1 MLKIQSVATGL
12 LLFCYSLT
20 SHAIDFQ
27 WGEVDISGS
36 TFLSAGVG
44 VRVEDRDENL
54 IYKLNIKG
62 QQDLCQSDDCL
73 SLGGDTA
80 ANQRLVDARGSF
92 SSHLYDD
99 GNLNYDKGD
108 LYTALAKVNSDWS
121 ASWGNWYGSIK
132 IVGFFD
138 AVNSD
143 FEEKHPNTLFQAAV
157 TERNQDKEDLIG
169 QQLELRAW
177 QIGTNF
183 EIFDRNAYF
192 SIGRQRL
199 TWRES
204 NLTLLNTLG
213 EINPVDT
220 IYARQPGLPI
230 KDTYNP
236 VELITLGADLT
247 QDISVE
253 AFYQFKW
260 RGVQAEP
267 SGSLF
272 SSLDSIGGGNYS
284 MLSLGQYAE
293 DPDAQYVSQGI
304 IGLFS
309 NSHRTLYVPS
319 EEDSAPSDQ
328 GQYGLSLR
336 TYLPE
341 FLDGTEVGFYF
352 ANYHSRLPYISM
364 TASQESCA
372 RNSTNLIE
380 AASDCNGFNA
390 GRHQETAER
399 CDPRGC
405 DMNAYLAREIMPVD
419 TAAVLLE
426 YPEDLQMY
434 GFSFNSTLGGWSVS
448 GEYSYRP
455 ELPVQVLISDV
466 LFAGIQPG
474 LPANSFSALALN
486 ALDPLA
492 LLAVITNPAAGQRA
506 LTLASDLANEG
517 YLSPE
522 LASLSIPSSRQ
533 AAPDFI
539 NNQYRGTTV
548 APGGYVRGYEQVK
561 AHQFSINTLNVFAQ
575 NPFGSTSVTVALEVS
590 GIYLQDM
597 PSTEEGLY
605 IQGRQTFTHPSVG
618 ADGTGRAEGEGA
630 AFTFNPTQQ
639 TGGFADDFSWGLRAL
654 TQLEYPNVWGTSIN
668 IKPTLIGFWDVQG
681 TSPFPIVNYVEGNL
695 WLIPGMFANY
705 GDSWSGSVFYQH
717 FAGPNNQLR
726 DRDSIAIEVTYSF

>member
-1 MLKIQSVATGL
+1 MQRIRIVGTGL
-12 LLFCYSLT
+12 TLLCYSIAGYAL
-20 SHAIDFQ
+20 DFQ
-27 WGEVDISGS
+27 WGEIDISGS
-36 TFLSAGVG
+36 TFLSVGAGV
-44 VRVEDRDENL
+44 RLEDRDEDL
-54 IYKLNIKG
+54 LYKLNIEG
-62 QQDLCQSDDCL
+62 QQDLCQADDCL
-73 SLGGDTA
+73 SLAGDTA
-80 ANQRLVDARGSF
+80 PNQRLVDARGSF

-121 ASWGNWYGSIK
+121 ANWGDWFATIK
-132 IVGFFD
+132 LLGFFD
-138 AVNSD
+138 AVNTG
-143 FEEKHPNTLFQAAV
+143 FEERHPNTLYQPAV

-169 QQLELRAW
+169 SQLELRAW

-183 EIFDRNAYF
+183 ELFNRNLFF
-192 SIGRQRL
+192 SIGRQGL

-220 IYARQPGLPI
+220 ILARQPGLPI

-236 VELITLGADLT
+236 VELITLGIDLT
-247 QDISVE
+247 QDISIE

-272 SSLDSIGGGNYS
+272 SSFDPIAGGKFS

-293 DPDAQYVSQGI
+293 DPDARYVSQGI

-309 NSHRTLYVPS
+309 NSHRTLFSPS
-319 EEDSAPSDQ
+319 EEGSAPSDQ
-328 GQYGLSLR
+328 GQFGLSLR

-372 RNSTNLIE
+372 RNSTNLVQ
-380 AASDCNGFNA
+380 AANDCNGFNA
-390 GRHQETAER
+390 GRHPETAER

-405 DMNAYLAREIMPVD
+405 DMEAYLAREIMPID
-419 TAAVLLE
+419 TARLLLE
-426 YPEDLQMY
+426 YPENLQMY
-434 GFSFNSTLGGWSVS
+434 GFSFNTTLGGWSVS

-474 LPANSFSALALN
+474 LPANSFSALSLN
-486 ALDPLA
+486 ALDPIA
-492 LLAVITNPAAGQRA
+492 LLGVITNPAAGARA
-506 LTLASDLANEG
+506 FTLASDLVSEG
-517 YLSPE
+517 YLNPATAG
-522 LASLSIPSSRQ
+522 LAIPSSRQ

-539 NNQYRGTTV
+539 NNQYRGVT
-548 APGGYVRGYEQVK
+548 AEPGGYVRGYEQVK
-561 AHQFSINTLNVFAQ
+561 AHQFSFNTLNVFAR
-575 NPFGSTSVTVALEVS
+575 NPFGANNVTVAIEVS
-590 GIYLQDM
+590 GLYIQDM

-618 ADGTGRAEGEGA
+618 ADGTGRPAGEDA
-630 AFTFNPTQQ
+630 SFTFNPTQQ
-639 TGGFADDFSWGLRAL
+639 TDGFADDFSWGLRAL
-654 TQLEYPNVWGTSIN
+654 TQLEYPNVWSTGIN
-668 IKPTLIGFWDVQG
+668 LKPTLIGFWDVQG
-681 TSPFPIVNYVEGNL
+681 TSPFPVVNYVEGNL
-695 WLIPGMFANY
+695 WLIPGMFADY
-705 GDSWSGSVFYQH
+705 GEHWSGSLFYQH
-717 FAGPNNQLR
+717 FAGENNQLR
-726 DRDSIAIEVTYSF
+726 DRDSIAIELTYSF